1 MSIGSLSYAPWLRWV
16 NIAAFVGVIVLNAL
30 ASTGRLSDL
39 NVGDVSRK
47 YPTDITPASYAFS
60 IWGVIYTFVALFSI
74 YQALPSQQSSSLIW
88 EKIGLLFSLSC
99 VFNVLWIIIF
109 VQATEASTWIST
121 FFIFAIFGCL
131 LWAHR
136 RAQCWDPSKRS
147 SRSWPEV
154 LFIDCMLS
162 LYGGWLN
169 VACVVNV
176 AAAFVSSGQQN
187 LGWSAGGWTVLM
199 LVVAALLN
207 LGMLFRANDPL
218 WGCVFVWAA
227 IAIAKVTP
235 TQEAKTTALVLAS
248 IVGVCC
254 IAKGFYDAYVRC
266 KRDHSYVDSASSN
279 LA

>member
-1 MSIGSLSYAPWLRWV
+1 MIGSLTYAPWLRWV
-16 NIAAFVGVIVLNAL
+16 NIVAFIAVIILNAL
-30 ASTGRLSDL
+30 ASTGKLSEL
-39 NVGDVSRK
+39 GVGDVSRK

-60 IWGVIYTFVALFSI
+60 IWGVIYTFVGLFCI
-74 YQALPSQQSSSLIW
+74 YQALPSQQSSVLLW

-109 VQATEASTWIST
+109 VQATEAATWVSTI
-121 FFIFAIFGCL
+121 FIFSIFGCL
-131 LWAHR
+131 LGAHR
-136 RAQCWDPSKRS
+136 RAQCWDPEQREA
-147 SRSWPEV
+147 RLWGEV
-154 LFIDCMLS
+154 FVIDCMFS

-176 AAAFVSSGQQN
+176 AAAFVASGQKD
-187 LGWSAGGWTVLM
+187 LGWTSANWTILM

-227 IAIAKVTP
+227 IAINKDTP
-235 TQEAKTTALVLAS
+235 TESAKTTSLVLAV

-254 IAKGFYDAYVRC
+254 VVKGSFDVYVRY
-266 KRDHSYVDSASSN
+266 KKPKHRDVDSAVSN